1 MHYGATLLDL
11 LLGRAQIY
19 DHDIDVDHTRQ
30 VMDRGA
36 RLYLAQIPIYPCLLT
51 NDCPQFYLILLEYN
65 CSNIED
71 KLFFIYQLLDSVSK
85 HEEKKLVWNKKTQD
99 SISTCDYFLKI
110 VQLAHY
116 YYQINR
122 LYGTIDHRFL
132 PQLANQ
138 QSSEDIDRLR
148 TQLEQL
154 RSTPLKLSQI
164 ARKMIHQKI
173 DFPCKNHLKPLG
185 LTGHLLDFL
194 VQTAF

>member
-11 LLGRAQIY
+11 LVGRAQIY
-19 DHDIDVDHTRQ
+19 DHDIDIEHIRHVL
-30 VMDRGA
+30 DRGA
-36 RLYLAQIPIYPCLLT
+36 QLYLAQIPIYPCLLA

-71 KLFFIYQLLDSVSK
+71 KLFFIFQLLDSVSK
-85 HEEKKLVWNKKTQD
+85 HSENTLVWNKKDQD
-99 SISTCDYFLKI
+99 SISTCDYFLKV

-122 LYGTIDHRFL
+122 LYGTIDQRFL
-132 PQLANQ
+132 PKLTTQ
-138 QSSEDIDRLR
+138 QPSEQIDRLR

-164 ARKMIHQKI
+164 VRKVIHQKI
-173 DFPCKNHLKPLG
+173 DLPCKSHLKQLG
-185 LTGHLLDFL
+185 LTGHLVDFL